1 MPSRVE
7 SAMHLW
13 SAAEPEGWNYNYL
26 TRLIIYFV
34 NWWSNLFPMALII
47 SDDILSKAQ
56 VSAEDLL
63 RDLACYL
70 YDKQRFSLGQARALA
85 GLDQMAFQKELAQRG
100 IDIHYTQDDLDQD
113 LKNLEIDL

>member
-1 MPSRVE
+1 
-7 SAMHLW
+7 
-13 SAAEPEGWNYNYL
+13 
-26 TRLIIYFV
+26 
-34 NWWSNLFPMALII
+34 
-47 SDDILSKAQ
+47 
-56 VSAEDLL
+56 
-63 RDLACYL
+63 LACYL